1 MAFQTLNINGR
12 IHMNPRVMN
21 ENGREGW
28 TKKTYQEKNKEKGNH
43 YNSSRSSLN
52 FELTK
57 DGHFAFL
64 NDSRHVP
71 IEQRLNERL
80 KKIGFNYYKE
90 DSKNAPYSCVDIIV
104 GGDHDRMNEIG
115 SNFFRYLVGPKI
127 IINSFV
133 RNSERIILF
142 LSVFTSMRRHLM
154 LMYWPF
160 PRPSRSRGGE

>member
-1 MAFQTLNINGR
+1 
-12 IHMNPRVMN
+12 MNSRVMN
-21 ENGREGW
+21 ENGREDW
-28 TKKTYQEKNKEKGNH
+28 TEKTYQDKNLDKGNH
-43 YNSSRSSLN
+43 YDFARSSRN
-52 FELTK
+52 FELIK
-57 DGHFAFL
+57 GCHPRFL
-64 NDSRHVP
+64 NDPRHVP

-80 KKIGFNYYKE
+80 KKLGFNYYKE
-90 DSKNAPYSCVDIIV
+90 DSKNAPYSCVDFIV

-160 PRPSRSRGGE
+160 PRPSRSRGDE